1 MLSSYIFVFNL
12 ISLKIKKF
20 CRLRLFIGKSKLFV
34 KYYIKILLKEC
45 IRVLKQLQ
53 SNEEVLKAEDD
64 SPPDVRGPVRVQEM
78 RKWVSRAGITV
89 MFTYHCSII
98 HIIV

>member
-1 MLSSYIFVFNL
+1 
-12 ISLKIKKF
+12 
-20 CRLRLFIGKSKLFV
+20 
-34 KYYIKILLKEC
+34 
-45 IRVLKQLQ
+45 VLKQLQ
-53 SNEEVLKAEDD
+53 SNAEVLKAEDD
-64 SPPDVRGPVRVQEM
+64 SPPDVRGPVNVQEM